1 MQTRTYE
8 LVPAMGFERIWSW
21 SASCP
26 AVGREVRLTL
36 NSVPRCHVE
45 TRIGPPLL
53 KLPWIL

>member
-53 KLPWIL
+53 KLP